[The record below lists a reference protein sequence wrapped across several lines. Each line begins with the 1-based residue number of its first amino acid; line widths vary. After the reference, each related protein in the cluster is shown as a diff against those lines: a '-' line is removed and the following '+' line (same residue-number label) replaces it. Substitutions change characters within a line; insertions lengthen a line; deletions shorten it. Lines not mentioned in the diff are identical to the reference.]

1 MSELVG
7 SPVSPVHREL
17 FEAAENGDVA
27 VLARLLD
34 EDPEKLHAVT
44 EPYELTLLHLAASA
58 GHLAA
63 VELLLD
69 RGLDVNARDKGDNTY
84 PMHWAAAGGYL
95 DVVRRLAAGGGDVI
109 GRGDD
114 HGLEVIG
121 WATGWDGC
129 DDDAH
134 RAVADFLVSHGAQ
147 HHIYSAIAL
156 GLSDEVRRV
165 VAEDPSALTSRMS
178 RNENNQMPLHYA
190 VRKNRP
196 EMVALLVELGS
207 DPLAVDSAGM
217 PAAAY
222 ATAPAIDRTAME
234 KIRAMTSAELLSGVR
249 GNRKPRLGTMDLVAA
264 VALGDWQMANR
275 LSSES
280 PDLINSGV
288 LHMMTKRNDIP
299 GVRWL
304 LAHGA
309 DVNSRWQHWEADVT
323 PLHLA
328 ASQRHAEM
336 IHVLLDGGADQSV
349 RDSRY
354 DSDALGW
361 AEFFGQKEIVR
372 ILKAEGT
379 KKP

>member
-196 EMVALLVELGS
+196 EMVALLMELGS

-222 ATAPAIDRTAME
+222 ATAPGIDRTAME

-328 ASQRHAEM
+328 ASQGHAEM

>member
-156 GLSDEVRRV
+156 GLSDEVRRI

-196 EMVALLVELGS
+196 EMVALLMELGS

-222 ATAPAIDRTAME
+222 ATAPGIDRTAME

>member
-1 MSELVG
+1 
-7 SPVSPVHREL
+7 
-17 FEAAENGDVA
+17 
-27 VLARLLD
+27 
-34 EDPEKLHAVT
+34 
-44 EPYELTLLHLAASA
+44 
-58 GHLAA
+58 
-63 VELLLD
+63 
-69 RGLDVNARDKGDNTY
+69 
-84 PMHWAAAGGYL
+84 
-95 DVVRRLAAGGGDVI
+95 
-109 GRGDD
+109 
-114 HGLEVIG
+114 
-121 WATGWDGC
+121 
-129 DDDAH
+129 
-134 RAVADFLVSHGAQ
+134 
-147 HHIYSAIAL
+147 
-156 GLSDEVRRV
+156 
-165 VAEDPSALTSRMS
+165 
-178 RNENNQMPLHYA
+178 
-190 VRKNRP
+190 
-196 EMVALLVELGS
+196 
-207 DPLAVDSAGM
+207 
-217 PAAAY
+217 
-222 ATAPAIDRTAME
+222 ME

>member
-1 MSELVG
+1 MSNLIG
-7 SPVSPVHREL
+7 SPVSPANREL

-27 VLARLLD
+27 VVERLLD

-58 GHLAA
+58 GRLPV

-84 PMHWAAAGGYL
+84 PMHWAAAGGHL
-95 DVVRRLAAGGGDVI
+95 DVVRRLTAAGGDVV

-121 WATGWDGC
+121 WATGWDGG

-134 RAVADFLVSHGAQ
+134 RAVADFLVSHGAH

-156 GLSDEVRRV
+156 GLGDEVRRI
-165 VAEDPSALTSRMS
+165 VAEDPSALNSRMS

-190 VRKNRP
+190 VQKNRP
-196 EMVALLVELGS
+196 EMVALLVELGA
-207 DPLAVDSAGM
+207 DPLAVDAAGM
-217 PAAAY
+217 SAAGY
-222 ATAPAIDRTAME
+222 ATVPGIDRAAME
-234 KIRAMTSAELLSGVR
+234 KIRAMTSAELLSAVR
-249 GNRKPRLGTMDLVAA
+249 GNRKPRLGMMDLVAA
-264 VALGDWQMANR
+264 LATGDWEMATR
-275 LSSES
+275 LSAES
-280 PDLINSGV
+280 PDLIDSGA
-288 LHMMTKRNDIP
+288 LHLMTKRNDVAA
-299 GVRWL
+299 VRWL

-309 DVNSRWQHWEADVT
+309 DVNLRRPYWEADVT

-328 ASQRHAEM
+328 ASQGHAEL
-336 IHVLLDGGADQSV
+336 IRVLLEAGADQRV

-361 AEFFGQKEIVR
+361 AEYFGQKES
-372 ILKAEGT
+372 AEIFKSRG
-379 KKP
+379 

>member
-196 EMVALLVELGS
+196 EMVALLMELGS

>member
-1 MSELVG
+1 MSDMIG
-7 SPVSPVHREL
+7 SPVSPLNREV

-34 EDPEKLHAVT
+34 ENPEKLHALT

-58 GHLAA
+58 GRLPV

-95 DVVRRLAAGGGDVI
+95 DVVRRLAAAGGDVV
-109 GRGDD
+109 GHGDD

-134 RAVADFLVSHGAQ
+134 RAVADFLVSHGAR

-156 GLSDEVRRV
+156 GLSDEVRRI
-165 VAEDPSALTSRMS
+165 VAEDPSALNSRMS
-178 RNENNQMPLHYA
+178 RNENNQVPLHYA

-196 EMVALLVELGS
+196 EMVALLVELGA

-222 ATAPAIDRTAME
+222 ATAPGIDRTAME
-234 KIRAMTSAELLSGVR
+234 KIRAMTSAELLSAVR

-264 VALGDWQMANR
+264 VALGDWEMANR

-288 LHMMTKRNDIP
+288 LHLMTKRNDVP
-299 GVRWL
+299 GVHWL

-328 ASQRHAEM
+328 VSQGHADM
-336 IHVLLDGGADQSV
+336 VRVLLDGRADQSV

>member
-165 VAEDPSALTSRMS
+165 VAEDPSALNSRMS

-196 EMVALLVELGS
+196 EMVALLMELGS

-222 ATAPAIDRTAME
+222 ATAPGIDRTAME

>member
-121 WATGWDGC
+121 WATG
-129 DDDAH
+129 
-134 RAVADFLVSHGAQ
+134 
-147 HHIYSAIAL
+147 
-156 GLSDEVRRV
+156 
-165 VAEDPSALTSRMS
+165 
-178 RNENNQMPLHYA
+178 
-190 VRKNRP
+190 
-196 EMVALLVELGS
+196 
-207 DPLAVDSAGM
+207 
-217 PAAAY
+217 
-222 ATAPAIDRTAME
+222 
-234 KIRAMTSAELLSGVR
+234 
-249 GNRKPRLGTMDLVAA
+249 
-264 VALGDWQMANR
+264 
-275 LSSES
+275 
-280 PDLINSGV
+280 
-288 LHMMTKRNDIP
+288 
-299 GVRWL
+299 
-304 LAHGA
+304 
-309 DVNSRWQHWEADVT
+309 
-323 PLHLA
+323 
-328 ASQRHAEM
+328 
-336 IHVLLDGGADQSV
+336 
-349 RDSRY
+349 
-354 DSDALGW
+354 
-361 AEFFGQKEIVR
+361 
-372 ILKAEGT
+372 
-379 KKP
+379 

>member
-222 ATAPAIDRTAME
+222 ATAPGIDRTAME

>member
-196 EMVALLVELGS
+196 EMVALLMELGS

-222 ATAPAIDRTAME
+222 ATAPGIDRTAME